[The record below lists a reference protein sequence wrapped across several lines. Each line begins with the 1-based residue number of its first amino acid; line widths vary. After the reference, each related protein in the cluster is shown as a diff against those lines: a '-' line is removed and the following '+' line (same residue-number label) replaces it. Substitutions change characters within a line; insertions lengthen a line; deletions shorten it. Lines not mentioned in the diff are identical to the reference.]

1 MLLHMYVIFTSCYC
15 FLSKCAQY
23 DPGCRWALKHYS
35 FIHSSF
41 ANAFNLDPSKSLS
54 FGKELSLFNTI
65 LTIIDPK
72 KEAFENIVG
81 KGENAGNQHFSVLQT
96 ILVLF
101 MIMLLSVKYFNSDW
115 SKILLFSKE
124 FTLYQMTKF

>member
-1 MLLHMYVIFTSCYC
+1 M
-15 FLSKCAQY
+15 
-23 DPGCRWALKHYS
+23 
-35 FIHSSF
+35 
-41 ANAFNLDPSKSLS
+41 S